1 MLVLQESTAERSTL
15 IIQNVLIKFLTAGL
29 IVLCARF
36 ILIRYCFYSNSAE
49 DAQNKQKKKPCVQS
63 LTFSVTQCLCHIFRS
78 LQHQSFVTVRG
89 KAPTFFLLTS
99 RQRSDMLVRE

>member
-29 IVLCARF
+29 IVLGARF

-49 DAQNKQKKKPCVQS
+49 DAQNKQKKKTLRAIIDVFCD
-63 LTFSVTQCLCHIFRS
+63 
-78 LQHQSFVTVRG
+78 TV
-89 KAPTFFLLTS
+89 FMSHF
-99 RQRSDMLVRE
+99 